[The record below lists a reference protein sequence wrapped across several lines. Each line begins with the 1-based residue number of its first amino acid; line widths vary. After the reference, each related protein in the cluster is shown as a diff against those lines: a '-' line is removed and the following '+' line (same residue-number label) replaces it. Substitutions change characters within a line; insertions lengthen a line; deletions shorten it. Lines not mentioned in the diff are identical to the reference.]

1 MTFGDRLRI
10 SAIDSQ
16 RFGVVVARGDL
27 SSLEDIGP
35 AETFCAAHG
44 VELAMV
50 RVPTEE
56 TAVVQALEGAGFV
69 LTDTLLVFR
78 RELFGRPIPRLRCTA
93 RMRALRPGEAEAVRV
108 VAEQAFMGYR
118 GHYHADPRL
127 PTAACD
133 ELYADWAY
141 RGCVDSA
148 VADHVVVAELEG
160 QVVGFGLVR
169 RAEADAAD
177 GTLYGVAP
185 AGRGRGIYPALVT
198 SAMRWARRQGC
209 RVFLESTQVT
219 NRASQKVWA
228 RLGFEISESF
238 YTLHRWSTAPGQHD
252 SEE

>member
-1 MTFGDRLRI
+1 MTVGDRLRI

-16 RFGVVVARGDL
+16 RFGVIVARGDL
-27 SSLEDIGP
+27 SSLEEISA
-35 AETFCAAHG
+35 AEVFCETHRI
-44 VELAMV
+44 ELAMV

-56 TAVVQALEGAGFV
+56 TAVVQTLERAGFV

-78 RELFGRPIPRLRCTA
+78 RELFGRPIPRPLCSA
-93 RMRALRPGEAEAVRV
+93 RIRAPRPGDAEHVRR
-108 VAEQAFMGYR
+108 VAEQAFQGYR

-160 QVVGFGLVR
+160 EVAGFGLVR

-185 AGRGRGIYPALVT
+185 ADRGRGIYPALV
-198 SAMRWARRQGC
+198 SAAMRWARRQGC

-238 YTLHRWSTAPGQHD
+238 YTLHRWSTAPAQHA